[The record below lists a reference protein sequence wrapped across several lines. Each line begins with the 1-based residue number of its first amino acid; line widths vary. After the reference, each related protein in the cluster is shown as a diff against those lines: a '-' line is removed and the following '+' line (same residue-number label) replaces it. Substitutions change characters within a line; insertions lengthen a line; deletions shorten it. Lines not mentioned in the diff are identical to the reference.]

1 MAEYVLE
8 NNILKVTVDSKGC
21 EIRDVLCK
29 TDNTHRMWNANPEGW
44 KRVAPVLFPL
54 IGKYKDNQSI
64 YNGKVYEKR
73 TQHGNDDADRKGYE
87 RQGNRVKQAL
97 S

>member
-44 KRVAPVLFPL
+44 KRVAPVLFRLLANIRITKAFIMEKYMKCVSTDLQEIWNSHLL
-54 IGKYKDNQSI
+54 II
-64 YNGKVYEKR
+64 L
-73 TQHGNDDADRKGYE
+73 TICW
-87 RQGNRVKQAL
+87 L
-97 S
+97 

>member
-1 MAEYVLE
+1 MCQLFLFGKYQIVVYNKENMFGKEANMAEYVLE

-29 TDNTHRMWNANPEGW
+29 TDNTHRKW
-44 KRVAPVLFPL
+44 
-54 IGKYKDNQSI
+54 S
-64 YNGKVYEKR
+64 
-73 TQHGNDDADRKGYE
+73 
-87 RQGNRVKQAL
+87 